1 MEKTW
6 LHRFASLQVVQVVDI
21 CLEYQSSKVP
31 ARFRLIMGICFVC
44 CIYYVKNHSNQKP
57 PPQPKLPD
65 NVPELRIE
73 LADVVFTYPNNDV
86 NKLF

>member
-1 MEKTW
+1 
-6 LHRFASLQVVQVVDI
+6 
-21 CLEYQSSKVP
+21 
-31 ARFRLIMGICFVC
+31 MGICFVC

>member
-1 MEKTW
+1 MWHPTSFNE
-6 LHRFASLQVVQVVDI
+6 
-21 CLEYQSSKVP
+21 
-31 ARFRLIMGICFVC
+31 
-44 CIYYVKNHSNQKP
+44 P